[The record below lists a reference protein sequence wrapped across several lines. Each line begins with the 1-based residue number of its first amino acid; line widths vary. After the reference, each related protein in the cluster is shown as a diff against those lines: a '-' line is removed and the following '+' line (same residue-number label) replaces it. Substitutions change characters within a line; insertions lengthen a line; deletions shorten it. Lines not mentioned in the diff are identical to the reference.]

1 MTDDPQH
8 RDLLQHA
15 PTVREDL
22 AAADQ
27 LHGAL
32 ETLFEKVPD
41 DAVVATCLPA
51 CVKFR
56 VLVRALLR
64 ELDKLARL
72 AEGKPPAPDD
82 DVNPSKA
89 RALLGEWQAARTPFH
104 DDAHRHKGYLEK
116 LALRIYR

>member
-8 RDLLQHA
+8 RDLLQHTPA
-15 PTVREDL
+15 VREDL
-22 AAADQ
+22 AAVDQ

-32 ETLFEKVPD
+32 ETLFAKVPD

-56 VLVRALLR
+56 ILVRALLI

-72 AEGKPPAPDD
+72 AEGTAPAPQ

-89 RALLGEWQAARTPFH
+89 RALLDEWQAARTPFH